1 MKLAHK
7 KGHVR
12 LLFCITFAVICMTSS
27 KIGKKRSLNWE
38 KWPFW
43 FIYSP
48 LVFVWIYYAVKARTF
63 WFMSNI
69 NPTLEFSGFE
79 GEPKKEMY
87 LQLPEADYPKTIY
100 IDGNTP
106 FEQVKETLLENDF
119 SYPFIVKPDVG
130 MQGLLFRKITEEAE
144 LIHYN
149 RFVPVDYLI
158 QELVELPLEFSVFY
172 IRYPGE
178 KKGRVTGFIQK
189 EYMAVTG
196 DGKSTLLQLINLHPK
211 AALRA
216 AEMKARHEKRINEV
230 LAKGEQFT
238 LSIAGNHNRG
248 ARFIN
253 LDELIDDSLCNV
265 FDAIGRTANE
275 FHYGRYDVKCTSIE
289 DLKMGKNL
297 SILEYN
303 GAGAEPNHIYDC
315 GMSYRKAL
323 SEIGAHWKDMY
334 QIGRINKQRGHP
346 YWSFLKG
353 CRYLINAKKFFT
365 QLRKYDINIDVEN

>member
-7 KGHVR
+7 KGHIC
-12 LLFCITFAVICMTSS
+12 LLFYITFAAICMTSS
-27 KIGKKRSLNWE
+27 KIGKNRSLNWE

-43 FIYSP
+43 LIYSP

-87 LQLPEADYPKTIY
+87 LQLPKADYPKTIY
-100 IDGNTP
+100 IDGDSS
-106 FEQVKETLLENDF
+106 FAQVKEMLLDNGF
-119 SYPFIVKPDVG
+119 SYPFIVKPDIG
-130 MQGLLFRKITEEAE
+130 MQGLLFRKINEEAE
-144 LIHYN
+144 LVHYN
-149 RFVPVDYLI
+149 LFVPVNYLI
-158 QELVELPLEFSVFY
+158 QDLVELPLEFSVFY

-178 KKGRVTGFIQK
+178 KKGRITGFIQK

-196 DGKSTLLQLINLHPK
+196 DGKSTLLQLIRSHPK
-211 AALRA
+211 AALRT
-216 AEMKARHEKRINEV
+216 AEMKTKHEKRLNEV
-230 LAKGEQFT
+230 LAKDEKFI

-253 LDELIDDSLCNV
+253 LDELIDEPLCSV

-297 SILEYN
+297 SILEFN
-303 GAGAEPNHIYDC
+303 GSGAEPNHIYDC
-315 GMSYRKAL
+315 GMSYAEAL
-323 SEIGAHWKDMY
+323 SEIMIHWKAMY
-334 QIGRINKQRGHP
+334 QIGCINKKRGFS
-346 YWSFLKG
+346 YWGFVKG
-353 CRYLINAKKFFT
+353 CRYLINAKKFFSK
-365 QLRKYDINIDVEN
+365 LRAYDINMDVEN